1 MPLNDSS
8 CIVPHIEKRLAWI
21 YTFYLFPLQALCDLL
36 ESSQRC
42 LHDPTAISQLSP
54 KRIPQVEKKRPMN
67 LDLGTIRLP
76 ITSYVSILH
85 RVSGVAMFFAV
96 AIFLWMLDTSLAS
109 EQGFAMV
116 NSLFDNLLAQI
127 IVWGCLSA
135 LAYHMVMGTR
145 HLVMDA
151 GYGETFESGRLT
163 AKIAAV
169 VAASLIGLIG
179 GWIFIW

>member
-1 MPLNDSS
+1 MD
-8 CIVPHIEKRLAWI
+8 
-21 YTFYLFPLQALCDLL
+21 
-36 ESSQRC
+36 
-42 LHDPTAISQLSP
+42 
-54 KRIPQVEKKRPMN
+54 KKRPMN

-85 RVSGVAMFFAV
+85 RVSGVSNFISV
-96 AIFLWMLDTSLAS
+96 AIFLWILDTSLAS
-109 EQGFAMV
+109 DQGFSEI
-116 NSLFDNLLAQI
+116 NTLFDSFFAQMI
-127 IVWGCLSA
+127 IWACLSA

-163 AKIAAV
+163 ATIAAV
-169 VAASLIGLIG
+169 VAAVLIGLIG

>member
-1 MPLNDSS
+1 MSKVD
-8 CIVPHIEKRLAWI
+8 
-21 YTFYLFPLQALCDLL
+21 
-36 ESSQRC
+36 
-42 LHDPTAISQLSP
+42 
-54 KRIPQVEKKRPMN
+54 KKRPMN

-96 AIFLWMLDTSLAS
+96 AVFLWILDTSLAS
-109 EQGFAMV
+109 EQGFVTV
-116 NSLFDNLLAQI
+116 NTLFENFFAQMI
-127 IVWGCLSA
+127 IWACLSA

-163 AKIAAV
+163 ATIAAV
-169 VAASLIGLIG
+169 VAALLISLIG

>member
-1 MPLNDSS
+1 MD
-8 CIVPHIEKRLAWI
+8 
-21 YTFYLFPLQALCDLL
+21 
-36 ESSQRC
+36 
-42 LHDPTAISQLSP
+42 
-54 KRIPQVEKKRPMN
+54 KKRPMN

-96 AIFLWMLDTSLAS
+96 AVFLWILDTSLAS
-109 EQGFAMV
+109 EQGFAEI
-116 NSLFDNLLAQI
+116 NTLFDSFFAQMI
-127 IVWGCLSA
+127 IWACLSA

-163 AKIAAV
+163 ATIAAV
-169 VAASLIGLIG
+169 VAAVLIGLIG